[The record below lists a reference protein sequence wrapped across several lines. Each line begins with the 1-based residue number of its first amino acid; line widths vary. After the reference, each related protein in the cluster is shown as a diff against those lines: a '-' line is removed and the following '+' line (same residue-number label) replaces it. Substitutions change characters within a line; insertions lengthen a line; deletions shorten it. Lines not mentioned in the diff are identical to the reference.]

1 MNDQLP
7 SVVQAPP
14 GTNGEAPLMCE
25 CGQSIVSFYL
35 IESNKHMCER
45 CAVNEIYKKHESYER
60 IMEKVWNKVKN
71 IMKLRQ
77 RVCQSIQH
85 KQTSSD
91 KKSPPIDAQQSEI
104 ELNIERLN
112 LFYDLLQIE
121 IEKLRRKSIEEV
133 IINTRKE

>member
-14 GTNGEAPLMCE
+14 GTNVEAPLMCE

-85 KQTSSD
+85 KQASSD
-91 KKSPPIDAQQSEI
+91 KKTPLIDAQQSEI